1 MDGADERLP
10 DAPTHR
16 PSNRTAPPEPEH
28 RHSQTKVAPATAKDS
43 KLL

>member
-1 MDGADERLP
+1 MG
-10 DAPTHR
+10 PT
-16 PSNRTAPPEPEH
+16 SVCRTPPHTAQATEPHHQEPEH